1 MNKTRNFVSC
11 LFLFINKPISVLF
24 TLFSNE
30 KKKKRRWKFDGER
43 KEVIMRKKGFRPYV
57 RILLRFFLKLG
68 KVLLRDF

>member
-30 KKKKRRWKFDGER
+30 KKKEDGNLMRRGR
-43 KEVIMRKKGFRPYV
+43 K
-57 RILLRFFLKLG
+57 
-68 KVLLRDF
+68 